1 MCSVVVIDDVPSM
14 VRACYV
20 YWIGNGS
27 SSIHGVPKTQ
37 NTIHLVCCVRYIDRK
52 SKEASGMAVAFI

>member
-20 YWIGNGS
+20 CRVRNGS
-27 SSIHGVPKTQ
+27 SRILCVPKTQ
-37 NTIHLVCCVRYIDRK
+37 NAVFLVCCVGYIDRE
-52 SKEASGMAVAFI
+52 SQEARGIAVVLN